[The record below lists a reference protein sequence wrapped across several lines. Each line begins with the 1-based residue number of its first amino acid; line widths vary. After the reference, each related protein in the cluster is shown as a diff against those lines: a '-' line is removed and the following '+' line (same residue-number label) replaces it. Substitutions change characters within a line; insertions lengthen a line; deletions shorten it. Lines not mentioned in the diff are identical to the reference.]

1 MGFPSQAGQ
10 LIMKTQSVAG
20 TYDAATG
27 TAGMAFRTRSGSLA
41 PNRDSI
47 IPDPEIGGVRDVS
60 DAYLGAVSWA
70 GDFAWYGRF
79 GMLALLLKA
88 VLGNCASV
96 AGTSSTPSTH
106 TITPVSSTA
115 LPWMSVEHAISTS
128 YQTYNYTDAKVN
140 TFHLEADANGYL
152 AGTCG
157 LIARK
162 ETSDNVRTPAP
173 IWDTRP
179 MAVGTN
185 ITVQYNGLTLPAKTF
200 SFDINNNL
208 ETDDFRLGSLYL
220 GDITEKRREITMGCT
235 IRPADSTLWKQATY
249 GSGATNAPV
258 GLTAKQPAV
267 ITINSYETVP
277 GVTPT
282 VPFSLVITVPSAV
295 IQPFGAAPSGDD
307 VLQHDITMQGLAPN
321 PATPIL
327 TAVVKNDL
335 PIIP

>member
-20 TYDAATG
+20 TYDATTG
-27 TAGMAFRTRSGSLA
+27 TAGMAFRTRSGALA
-41 PNRDSI
+41 ANRGLL

-79 GMLALLLKA
+79 GMLALLLKG
-88 VLGNCASV
+88 VLGSCASV

-106 TITPVSSTA
+106 TITPVSNTA
-115 LPWMSVEHAISTS
+115 LPWFSAEHAISSS
-128 YQTYNYTDAKVN
+128 YQVYNYTDAKIN

-157 LIARK
+157 IIARK
-162 ETSDNVRTPAP
+162 ETSDNVRTAAP
-173 IWDTRP
+173 VWDTRP

-185 ITVQYNGLTLPAKTF
+185 ITVQYNGATLPAKTF
-200 SFDINNNL
+200 SFDVNNNL
-208 ETDDFRLGSLYL
+208 ESDDFRLGSLYL
-220 GDITEKRREITMGCT
+220 GDVTEKRREVTMGCT
-235 IRPADSTLWKQATY
+235 IRPQDSTLWKQATY
-249 GSGATNAPV
+249 GSGATSSPV

-267 ITINSYETVP
+267 ITISSYENVP
-277 GVTPT
+277 AVTPP
-282 VPFSLVITVPSAV
+282 VQYSLVITVPSAA
-295 IQPFGAAPSGDD
+295 IQPFSPTPSGDD
-307 VLQHDITMQGLAPN
+307 VLQHDITIQGLAPN

-335 PIIP
+335 AVIP